1 MGIGLGILVGS
12 MLKIF
17 VNTNLGHN
25 TNETKS
31 IFVESNLKKGTSI
44 SDIGFK
50 LNKSKKESKIIS
62 SRWKELSDQNPD
74 IDVGGYFISLDS
86 EEYAQLNPN
95 KILPSASTIKI
106 AILLITLEMIDN
118 GELFWNEPIELKK
131 ELIGSGSG
139 WMAYEQIGKHFPT
152 HEIANEMIRISDNT
166 AANLLIKRIGGIN
179 SINKRIKRIGLKD
192 TQINNFLPDLK
203 GTNTTTAKDMALI
216 IAMIDSG
223 MVLTPKSRDLFR
235 GIMSTSVSNNLIPAG
250 VLKGL
255 RIKQEKID
263 YQLLSQGFKIYN
275 KTGEIGNS
283 YSDAG
288 LIQMPDNTKAVAS
301 FIVKGPLN
309 DPRSSQLIRD
319 MASVIIEEIKPKSM
333 LNPDD
338 DPSL

>member
-17 VNTNLGHN
+17 VNTNLGHRTIKN
-25 TNETKS
+25 KS
-31 IFVESNLKKGTSI
+31 IFVDGNLRKSTSI
-44 SDIGFK
+44 SDLGFK
-50 LNKSKKESKIIS
+50 LNKSKKESNIIS
-62 SRWKELSDQNPD
+62 SRWKELSDENPG